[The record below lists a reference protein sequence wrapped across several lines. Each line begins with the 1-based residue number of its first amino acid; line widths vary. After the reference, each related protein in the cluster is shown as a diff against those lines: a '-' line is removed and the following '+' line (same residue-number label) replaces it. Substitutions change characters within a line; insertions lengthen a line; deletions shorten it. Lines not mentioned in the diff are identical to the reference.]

1 MTFRAVMLSLR
12 VRAMSLF
19 CLERASFVFTIL
31 RPFPKALGFLGLL
44 VYPQTSP
51 LLSLPSRTALMY
63 ISGWEGDGDISCYD
77 YEMILSKAKK
87 SS

>member
-44 VYPQTSP
+44 VPPDVPSVITS
-51 LLSLPSRTALMY
+51 SRTALMY

-77 YEMILSKAKK
+77 YGMILSKAKK